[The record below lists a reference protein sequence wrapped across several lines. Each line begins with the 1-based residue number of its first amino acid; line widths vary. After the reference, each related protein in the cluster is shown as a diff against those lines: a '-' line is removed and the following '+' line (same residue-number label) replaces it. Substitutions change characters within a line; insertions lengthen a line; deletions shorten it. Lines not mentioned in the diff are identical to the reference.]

1 MLTERLFS
9 QRRFEVGSS
18 QDVARGRQ
26 SRSTNARD
34 EYSTQNRSPRVL
46 VVTNAFPSAVWPS
59 FGVFVKHRVRMTAE
73 LGAFEARVV
82 APVPYFPPIRCFKRW
97 YRWSQFP
104 REETVDG
111 LRVIRPRYAM
121 LPGIGGRFES
131 ALMYPSVRRA
141 VERIRR
147 DFDFDLIDAHWVYPA
162 GVVGARL
169 AQRYGKPLVV
179 TGRGADMHL
188 GPRIPAV
195 ARHIR
200 RALGAASHCIALSTE
215 IARAMQSN
223 GAPAERVSVIPNGVD
238 CDAFRPLPKAE
249 ARTRL
254 GLPADAKIV
263 LSVGDFFENKG
274 FHLLLDAIPAV
285 RRRHPNVFVA
295 LVGGAP
301 GHGTDYTGF
310 VNERVAANGLEGR
323 VLFAGRRP
331 QEELVWWYSA
341 ADVFALL
348 SAREGSPNV
357 LLEALACGTPAV
369 ATAVGGIAETL
380 DRPDLGILLAERSA
394 EAASF
399 AITQALARDWD
410 RAAIRKRL
418 EGRTWKARAEQV
430 AAIWERAS
438 LETLW

>member
-1 MLTERLFS
+1 
-9 QRRFEVGSS
+9 
-18 QDVARGRQ
+18 
-26 SRSTNARD
+26 
-34 EYSTQNRSPRVL
+34 
-46 VVTNAFPSAVWPS
+46 
-59 FGVFVKHRVRMTAE
+59 MTAE

-215 IARAMQSN
+215 IARAMKSN
-223 GAPAERVSVIPNGVD
+223 GAPADRVSVIPNGVD

-274 FHLLLDAIPAV
+274 FHLLIDAIPAI
-285 RRRHPNVFVA
+285 RRRHPNAFVA

-310 VNERVAANGLEGR
+310 VNDRVAANGLESR
-323 VLFAGRRP
+323 VLLAGRRP
-331 QEELVWWYSA
+331 QEELVWWYNA

-369 ATAVGGIAETL
+369 ATAVGGIAAEL
-380 DRPDLGILLAERSA
+380 EDSQRGILLSERSA
-394 EAASF
+394 EAA
-399 AITQALARDWD
+399 AVGIADGLGRPWD
-410 RAAIRKRL
+410 RPYIRRSM
-418 EGRTWKARAEQV
+418 ERRSWQSTAENVCEVFDRALRST
-430 AAIWERAS
+430 RAKP
-438 LETLW
+438 

>member
-1 MLTERLFS
+1 MPTMIKSDAMPNEADAGAP
-9 QRRFEVGSS
+9 RRRILVLSS
-18 QDVARGRQ
+18 
-26 SRSTNARD
+26 
-34 EYSTQNRSPRVL
+34 P
-46 VVTNAFPSAVWPS
+46 FPSVVAPTS
-59 FGVFVKHRVRMTAE
+59 GVFVKNRVRAVADLPGYE
-73 LGAFEARVV
+73 VRVV
-82 APVPYFPPIRCFKRW
+82 SAIPYFPPIKLFKRW
-97 YRWSQFP
+97 HVFSQYP
-104 REETVDG
+104 REEVVDG
-111 LRVIRPRYAM
+111 LEVRRPRYPL
-121 LPGIGGRFES
+121 LPKLGGRFES